1 MAHTSANQHDDQ
13 KVRLDKWLWAAR
25 FYKTRSLAK
34 EAIEGG
40 KVHYNHQRTKPGKIV
55 EPGATVSMRLG
66 WQEKIVVVD
75 SLSDRRQG
83 APEAQKLYHETD
95 DSVKKR
101 EDMAWQRKTM
111 QTAQLPPARR
121 PNKKDRRDIQRFR
134 DQNGL

>member
-1 MAHTSANQHDDQ
+1 MTASDTPDQ

-40 KVHYNHQRTKPGKIV
+40 KVHYNSQRTKPGKVV
-55 EPGATVSMRLG
+55 ETGARLTLRLG
-66 WQEKIVVVD
+66 RQEKIVVVD
-75 SLSDRRQG
+75 DISDRRRG
-83 APEAQKLYHETD
+83 APEAQKLYHETE
-95 DSVKKR
+95 DSQKRR

-111 QTAQLPPARR
+111 QAAQLPPARR
-121 PNKKDRRDIQRFR
+121 PSKKDRRDIQRFR